1 MRELFADFGKGFLM
15 AGACTAL
22 FAVPVMRLL
31 HAMRSRQTV
40 SEFAPE
46 GHQKKQGTPT
56 MGGIMVVSG
65 LAAGVLVLGL
75 SNGRELLAVP
85 WMLGFALIGFA
96 DDFVVPRLMPGKRG
110 LGWKQKILAQM
121 ALAAAAVPI
130 LGWEWNVPSV
140 ALAVFVV
147 LFACNAYN
155 FADGLDGLAGS
166 LGVVLALGFGGLLA
180 LMGAPG
186 GWIPI
191 CGALAGALIPFLFLN
206 APPAKVFMG
215 DVGSLA
221 IGSLMGLFACV
232 LIAPHGPPAVSLQG
246 LSWVV
251 ILGGVLAAELIPV
264 PMQVLSVKLTGK
276 KLFLMTP
283 IHHGFEK
290 RGWPETRIVFSF
302 VLVQV
307 VLAVAAL
314 TLAGVWAP

>member
-1 MRELFADFGKGFLM
+1 MREFAGDFGKGFLI
-15 AGACTAL
+15 AGACAAL
-22 FAVPVMRLL
+22 FAWPVMRMLL
-31 HAMRSRQTV
+31 ATRSRQTV
-40 SEFAPE
+40 SEYAPE

-56 MGGIMVVSG
+56 MGGILVVLG
-65 LAAGVLVLGL
+65 IAVGVTLLGL
-75 SNGRELLAVP
+75 SNRVGMAVP

-96 DDFVVPRLMPGKRG
+96 DDFVVPRMMPGKRG
-110 LGWKQKILAQM
+110 LGWKQKIVAQI
-121 ALAAAAVPI
+121 ALAAGAVPL
-130 LGWEWNVPSV
+130 LGWEWSVPSV

-166 LGVVLALGFGGLLA
+166 LGVVLALGFAGMLA
-180 LMGAPG
+180 LAEAPS
-186 GWIPI
+186 GWIPM
-191 CGALAGALIPFLFLN
+191 CGALAGALVPFLFLN

-221 IGSLMGLFACV
+221 IGALLGLWACV
-232 LIAPHGPPAVSLQG
+232 LIAPGGPSTISLPG
-246 LSWVV
+246 VAWVA
-251 ILGGVLAAELIPV
+251 ILGGVLVAELVPV
-264 PMQVLSVKLTGK
+264 PLQVLSVKVTGK

-290 RGWPETRIVFSF
+290 RGWPETRIVFTF

-314 TLAGVWAP
+314 TLAGVWCP